1 MHPLSIIENERFKD
15 LFSGVY
21 PTLALMSRRSLG
33 RHIFQKVDEVH
44 AKIKTDLSQQAF
56 LCTTADVWSTKHRSF
71 MGVTVHWI
79 NESTIE
85 RQSATLACSRFKGAH
100 TYTKVAEILSSIHR
114 KFVISRSTIIATV
127 TDNGANF
134 AKCFKEFGVII
145 PVVDNVGI
153 DEDTASGETDINDE
167 PNEDDAEF
175 YNSCLEVDED
185 YLIEQPLPNHLR
197 CASHTLSLTCTT
209 DARTALKGSFSKL
222 YHSVFG
228 KCSALWNLSGRPKSA
243 ETINNIF
250 QCQLRLP
257 CPTRWNS

>member
-1 MHPLSIIENERFKD
+1 
-15 LFSGVY
+15 
-21 PTLALMSRRSLG
+21 MSRRSLG

-56 LCTTADVWSTKHRSF
+56 LCTTAD
-71 MGVTVHWI
+71 I

-100 TYTKVAEILSSIHR
+100 TCTKVAEILN
-114 KFVISRSTIIATV
+114 
-127 TDNGANF
+127 NGANF

-153 DEDTASGETDINDE
+153 DEDTASGETDINDD

-185 YLIEQPLPNHLR
+185 YLNEQPLPNHLR

-209 DARTALKGSFSKL
+209 DARTELKGSFSKL

-228 KCSALWNLSGRPKSA
+228 KCSALWNLSGRPKFA

-257 CPTRWNS
+257 CPTRRNS

>member
-1 MHPLSIIENERFKD
+1 MTEKTVENEEFSNAEKAADILIDVPDSNWTNSD
-15 LFSGVY
+15 LILCGKFFTVVGKYEEKVKFLCLLCPSKPGVFLSADLSTSAHLKTHIKRRHPDRCSEFEEYRKNKPKRRQTFASQNVQSSSKERQTVLPFGWEIGVY

-134 AKCFKEFGVII
+134 AK
-145 PVVDNVGI
+145 
-153 DEDTASGETDINDE
+153 
-167 PNEDDAEF
+167 
-175 YNSCLEVDED
+175 
-185 YLIEQPLPNHLR
+185 
-197 CASHTLSLTCTT
+197 
-209 DARTALKGSFSKL
+209 FSKN
-222 YHSVFG
+222 
-228 KCSALWNLSGRPKSA
+228 SALLFRLS
-243 ETINNIF
+243 IM
-250 QCQLRLP
+250 
-257 CPTRWNS
+257 WV

>member
-1 MHPLSIIENERFKD
+1 
-15 LFSGVY
+15 
-21 PTLALMSRRSLG
+21 
-33 RHIFQKVDEVH
+33 
-44 AKIKTDLSQQAF
+44 
-56 LCTTADVWSTKHRSF
+56 

-145 PVVDNVGI
+145 PAVDNVGI
-153 DEDTASGETDINDE
+153 DEDAASGETDINDE

-250 QCQLRLP
+250 QCQIRLP
-257 CPTRWNS
+257 CPTKWNSLYDSVLLLTQHKNVLNDLMTALQLPCFKDIEIEFLEEYILVFQPIAASLDRLQGD

>member
-1 MHPLSIIENERFKD
+1 
-15 LFSGVY
+15 
-21 PTLALMSRRSLG
+21 MSRRSLG
-33 RHIFQKVDEVH
+33 RHIFQKADEVY
-44 AKIKTDLSQQAF
+44 AKIKTDLSQQGF

-79 NESTIE
+79 NESTID

-100 TYTKVAEILSSIHR
+100 TYTKVAEILSSMHR

-153 DEDTASGETDINDE
+153 DEDTASCETDINDE

-209 DARTALKGSFSKL
+209 DERTALKGSFSKL

-228 KCSALWNLSGRPKSA
+228 NCSAL
-243 ETINNIF
+243 
-250 QCQLRLP
+250 
-257 CPTRWNS
+257 

>member
-1 MHPLSIIENERFKD
+1 
-15 LFSGVY
+15 
-21 PTLALMSRRSLG
+21 
-33 RHIFQKVDEVH
+33 
-44 AKIKTDLSQQAF
+44 
-56 LCTTADVWSTKHRSF
+56 

-114 KFVISRSTIIATV
+114 KFIISRSTIIATV

-134 AKCFKEFGVII
+134 AKSFKEFGVII

-185 YLIEQPLPNHLR
+185 YLIEQPLTNHLR
-197 CASHTLSLTCTT
+197 CASHILTLTCTT
-209 DARTALKGSFSKL
+209 DARTGLKGSFSKL
-222 YHSVFG
+222 YHSVFASVQLFG
-228 KCSALWNLSGRPKSA
+228 IYQDVLNLLKQL
-243 ETINNIF
+243 TIYFNVSKDCHVQQDGTACMTAF
-250 QCQLRLP
+250 FF
-257 CPTRWNS
+257 

>member
-1 MHPLSIIENERFKD
+1 M
-15 LFSGVY
+15 
-21 PTLALMSRRSLG
+21 
-33 RHIFQKVDEVH
+33 Q
-44 AKIKTDLSQQAF
+44 
-56 LCTTADVWSTKHRSF
+56 
-71 MGVTVHWI
+71 I

-209 DARTALKGSFSKL
+209 DARTALKGFFL
-222 YHSVFG
+222 NFTTVYLASVQLFG
-228 KCSALWNLSGRPKSA
+228 IYLDVLNLLKQL
-243 ETINNIF
+243 TIYFNV
-250 QCQLRLP
+250 
-257 CPTRWNS
+257 S